1 MFAISKLS
9 TMIYFCAHLFFSSP
23 FQTRVSYS
31 LVLYH
36 LWSEM
41 AVKVTLPMR
50 KTTVKM
56 RCFLYSSSS
65 KTTNPTFLSP
75 QDVRCPFLACV
86 ALSQTHLYL
95 GFRLGL
101 YQTNGK
107 QSQPHCL
114 REICRKPEIE
124 TKYELAI
131 LPMNQIKKM
140 EKTNSD
146 KLFSI

>member
-1 MFAISKLS
+1 
-9 TMIYFCAHLFFSSP
+9 
-23 FQTRVSYS
+23 
-31 LVLYH
+31 
-36 LWSEM
+36 
-41 AVKVTLPMR
+41 
-50 KTTVKM
+50 M

-107 QSQPHCL
+107 QSQPRYL